1 MTDRANKAFC
11 AVCFM
16 LGSFT
21 PWALLVASGLMS
33 VFATGDYWS
42 ETAAWL
48 AALGVA
54 LLALSYLYARLTND
68 LTRR

>member
-1 MTDRANKAFC
+1 MTDRTGKAFC

-21 PWALLVASGLMS
+21 PWALLVASGLLS
-33 VFATGDYWS
+33 IFATSDYWS
-42 ETAAWL
+42 KTAAWL

-54 LLALSYLYARLTND
+54 LLALSYIHARRTND
-68 LTRR
+68 LKHR